1 MLIYLPK
8 PAWKC
13 NFCFQQY
20 LEKLLSNPLLHE
32 KLAENI
38 NKTINCSDISKSES
52 ISDTSLTQ
60 NTSYKDDEA
69 AQIPSISLEDILD
82 PHVRYFYI
90 ILICKYN
97 WFQGM
102 ALICKNMFAMYH
114 LLKKW
119 GKNITDHSV
128 TVFHLKFIYVKVLR
142 WKKKRSQQLL
152 PHILI

>member
-8 PAWKC
+8 PAWTC
-13 NFCFQQY
+13 NFCLQQF
-20 LEKLLSNPLLHE
+20 LEKLLNNPLLHE

-82 PHVRYFYI
+82 PHVRYFYM
-90 ILICKYN
+90 ILICKYD
-97 WFQGM
+97 WFQDM
-102 ALICKNMFAMYH
+102 ALMYRSLQVYQRSYSQVGH
-114 LLKKW
+114 RVLSDFPLKIVRQ
-119 GKNITDHSV
+119 NPP
-128 TVFHLKFIYVKVLR
+128 
-142 WKKKRSQQLL
+142 RSEWESPLSDS
-152 PHILI
+152 